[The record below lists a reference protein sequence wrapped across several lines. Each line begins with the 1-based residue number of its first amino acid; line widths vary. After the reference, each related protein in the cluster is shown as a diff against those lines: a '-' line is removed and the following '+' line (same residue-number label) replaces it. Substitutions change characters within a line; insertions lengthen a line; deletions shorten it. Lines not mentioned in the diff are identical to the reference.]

1 MRIVMDDAGDVPAD
15 LIEELNICVLP
26 VNIMFGTEEYLSGV
40 TMDHDAFYAKTTTV
54 EDHNF
59 PKTSQPTPYQFEQ
72 AFEEILADGE
82 TEVLVIT
89 ISEKLSG
96 TYASAVAA
104 SRTMGD
110 RITVHLFDSKA
121 GSTIQGLMVIEAARM
136 ARDGANLDTIL
147 ARLKEMRDSFS
158 VYFLIDTLEYAVKGG
173 RVSSLRAGFAGL
185 LNIKPI
191 MTLDDGII
199 VEAGKVRT
207 YKKAVDWMVKA
218 IVDDMGSKPVMLAV
232 MHANNRVAGEALLG
246 DARSRLN
253 VVEEFFMDMAV
264 AVAINLGP
272 GALGLVAIPV
282 EQQT

>member
-1 MRIVMDDAGDVPAD
+1 MQVVMDDAGDVPAN
-15 LIEELNICVLP
+15 LIEELNVYVLP

-40 TMDHDAFYAKTTTV
+40 TMDHDAFYAKTATV

-72 AFEEILADGE
+72 AFEEILANGE
-82 TEVLVIT
+82 DEVLVIT
-89 ISEKLSG
+89 VSEKLSG

-104 SRTMGD
+104 ARTMGD
-110 RITVHLFDSKA
+110 RITVHLFDSKSGA
-121 GSTIQGLMVIEAARM
+121 AVQGMMVIEAARM
-136 ARDGANLDTIL
+136 WREGATIDDIRR
-147 ARLKEMRDSFS
+147 RLEEMRERFS

-173 RVSSLRAGFAGL
+173 RVSSLRAGFASL

-207 YKKAVDWMVKA
+207 YKKAVDWMVNA
-218 IVDDMGSKPVMLAV
+218 VVNDVGSQPVQLAV
-232 MHANNRVAGEALLG
+232 MHANNRAAGEALLEN
-246 DARSRLN
+246 ARPKLN
-253 VVEEFFMDMAV
+253 VTEEFFMDMAV

-272 GALGLVAIPV
+272 GALGLVAMPLAN
-282 EQQT
+282 QD